1 MTAIACATDFQA
13 YGVLSALHEIGAAVP
28 DEVSVTGFDDLVL
41 SPVIHPSLTSV
52 RLPAE
57 EMGAKGATLLRAAV
71 EGHADL
77 AHVETIAT
85 SLVVRNSTA
94 AASR

>member
-1 MTAIACATDFQA
+1 M
-13 YGVLSALHEIGAAVP
+13 
-28 DEVSVTGFDDLVL
+28 
-41 SPVIHPSLTSV
+41 HPSLTSV

-57 EMGAKGATLLRAAV
+57 EMGAKGAALLRAAV

-94 AASR
+94 AASRR